1 MAFSTRQHHKTAASR
16 LEKSSEP
23 ALMKSLEA
31 SDLVGMMCSNNGGNH
46 TAYRRDERADE
57 SSSMTS
63 GKTADIVIDGAA
75 LTACSLKRRGSTPS
89 SFIQRGIGRALAA
102 RFVNDFTA
110 RAPLTPSRKHAERRM
125 RESAA
130 CKS

>member
-31 SDLVGMMCSNNGGNH
+31 SGLVGVICANNGGNH
-46 TAYRRDERADE
+46 TAYHRDERVDE

-63 GKTADIVIDGAA
+63 RKTADIVIDGAA
-75 LTACSLKRRGSTPS
+75 LTACSSKKRGSTHQA
-89 SFIQRGIGRALAA
+89 SFSEG
-102 RFVNDFTA
+102 
-110 RAPLTPSRKHAERRM
+110 
-125 RESAA
+125 
-130 CKS
+130 